1 MILFHQPTKSYRD
14 RDDLLKALREQFKQG
29 PHVGFHGTYETLE
42 AAVTHKQAI
51 QTIAHDIWK
60 TTGYRFTCVF
70 VR

>member
-29 PHVGFHGTYETLE
+29 PHVGFHGTYETHE